1 MVIELF
7 IFHKEG
13 IMIERAYEGVLFLLF
28 VASVAFF
35 SVVIH

>member
-1 MVIELF
+1 
-7 IFHKEG
+7 
-13 IMIERAYEGVLFLLF
+13 MIERAYEGVLFLLF